1 MAPHCDARARA
12 LAMSTDHEVELL
24 ASTRAV
30 EATSL
35 RFTPAVVAAVIVVV
49 IGWTGTYFSIR
60 SDIGSK
66 ASTVTVDK
74 LTQQVQTNTGVL
86 DTLRQR
92 QLRMYC
98 VQFPQSFEC
107 PAQEP

>member
-1 MAPHCDARARA
+1 M
-12 LAMSTDHEVELL
+12 TQTVQI
-24 ASTRAV
+24 
-30 EATSL
+30 TSL
-35 RFTPAVVAAVIVVV
+35 RFTPAMVAAVVVV
-49 IGWTGTYFSIR
+49 VVGWTTTYFSIR

-66 ASTVTVDK
+66 ASTVTVDELK
-74 LTQQVQTNTGVL
+74 SQVGDLKVRVQTNTGVL
-86 DTLRQR
+86 ETMRQR